1 MDQARLQEVQAQVN
15 QLTIIA
21 AVLLVTSGMCGS
33 TLCGSPGIVARLKRV
48 TKVLLEGLSCT
59 RWVTL
64 SFLFQKEKTEYAG
77 TGWLWDEQQESLPG
91 VEEDLRS
98 K

>member
-15 QLTIIA
+15 QLTIVT
-21 AVLLVTSGMCGS
+21 AVLLATSGMCGS
-33 TLCGSPGIVARLKRV
+33 TLCGSPGFVARLKWV
-48 TKVLLEGLSCT
+48 TKVLLEGLFCT

-64 SFLFQKEKTEYAG
+64 RFLFQKQKSEYAG
-77 TGWLWDEQQESLPG
+77 TGWLWDEQQESPLG

>member
-1 MDQARLQEVQAQVN
+1 MDQSRLQEVQAQVN

-33 TLCGSPGIVARLKRV
+33 TLFGSPGFVARLKRV
-48 TKVLLEGLSCT
+48 TKVLLEGLSCI

-64 SFLFQKEKTEYAG
+64 SFLFQKEKSEYAG
-77 TGWLWDEQQESLPG
+77 TGWLWDEQQESPLG